1 MASQPGKNIRNCI
14 TNYRFLGIF
23 DGLTA
28 SNPVQIDFFSKQ
40 TTIAEILNV
49 NEKSG
54 PNSYKIIDRRKF

>member
-28 SNPVQIDFFSKQ
+28 SNPVQMDFFSKQ

-49 NEKSG
+49 K
-54 PNSYKIIDRRKF
+54 